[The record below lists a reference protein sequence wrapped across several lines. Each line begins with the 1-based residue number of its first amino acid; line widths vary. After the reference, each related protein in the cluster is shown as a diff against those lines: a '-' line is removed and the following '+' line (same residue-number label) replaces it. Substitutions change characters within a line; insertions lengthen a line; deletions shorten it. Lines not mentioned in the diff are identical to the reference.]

1 MIQTDGNI
9 YTMFLIGRIN
19 TVKITVL
26 PTAIHTKLPMADFPG
41 GPMVKTPLF
50 QSWSHKRLIYKIH
63 KQLMQLRIKQNNPI
77 KKWTEDLN
85 RHFSKKGIQ
94 MAKKPI
100 GHQHH
105 LTIREMQIKTIM
117 RYQVSFHIGQNSH
130 NFLPEFS
137 FTYTGIYFKEL
148 AALILKAAK
157 SKICRVG

>member
-1 MIQTDGNI
+1 
-9 YTMFLIGRIN
+9 
-19 TVKITVL
+19 
-26 PTAIHTKLPMADFPG
+26 
-41 GPMVKTPLF
+41 
-50 QSWSHKRLIYKIH
+50 
-63 KQLMQLRIKQNNPI
+63 
-77 KKWTEDLN
+77 
-85 RHFSKKGIQ
+85 

-105 LTIREMQIKTIM
+105 
-117 RYQVSFHIGQNSH
+117 YQRNANQNYNEVSFHTGQNSH